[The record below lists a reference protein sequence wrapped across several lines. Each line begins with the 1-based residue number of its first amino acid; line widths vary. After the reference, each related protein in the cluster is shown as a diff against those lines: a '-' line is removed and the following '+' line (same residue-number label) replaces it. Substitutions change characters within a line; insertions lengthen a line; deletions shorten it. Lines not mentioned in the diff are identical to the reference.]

1 MTSGQRKAHK
11 YIWMLLGIV
20 IPVIILFSI
29 KDLTVFSFKKDT
41 SSKFELLMTD
51 ALKVAENDVIKV
63 ALFSDSITVILK
75 RTLKNPSSILYSIDL
90 EGNKEKVIGQL
101 STLGIYN
108 LKITEL
114 PKGILLYD
122 ILKEKII
129 TKIIF

>member
-51 ALKVAENDVIKV
+51 ALKVAENDVIKA

>member
-51 ALKVAENDVIKV
+51 ALKVAENDIIKV

-108 LKITEL
+108 FKITEL

-122 ILKEKII
+122 TLKEKII

>member
-108 LKITEL
+108 FKITKL

-122 ILKEKII
+122 TLKEKII